1 MLTIDHIVLT
11 VEDINK
17 TISFYTDILG
27 MDLVDFTPI
36 GASKPRFAL
45 QFGNQKINIH
55 QAQLPFKPHAKNPTC
70 GSVDICFLSDV
81 SIYFWIETFKKHS
94 IIIEGWGMWSI
105 SFSVFKRSRW
115 KFNRNSKPELNPSNR
130 TII

>member
-17 TISFYTDILG
+17 TISFYTDILE
-27 MDLVDFTPI
+27 MNLVEFTPI

-55 QAQLPFKPHAKNPTC
+55 QAQLPFKPHAENPTC

-81 SIYFWIETFKKHS
+81 SIESCIEKFKKHS
-94 IIIEGWGMWSI
+94 IIIEDGPIQKSGACGPIVSLYL
-105 SFSVFKRSRW
+105 RDPD
-115 KFNRNSKPELNPSNR
+115 RNLIEIANQN
-130 TII
+130 

>member
-11 VEDINK
+11 IEDINE

-55 QAQLPFKPHAKNPTC
+55 QA
-70 GSVDICFLSDV
+70 
-81 SIYFWIETFKKHS
+81 
-94 IIIEGWGMWSI
+94 
-105 SFSVFKRSRW
+105 
-115 KFNRNSKPELNPSNR
+115 
-130 TII
+130 

>member
-17 TISFYTDILG
+17 TISFYTDILE
-27 MDLVDFTPI
+27 MNLVEFTPI

-81 SIYFWIETFKKHS
+81 SIYSWIETFKKHS
-94 IIIEGWGMWSI
+94 IIIEDGPI
-105 SFSVFKRSRW
+105 QRSGACGPIVSLYLRDPDG
-115 KFNRNSKPELNPSNR
+115 NLIEIANQN
-130 TII
+130 